1 MRKTLSIMLLL
12 IASMVFFQSCKEEK
26 AIEPDISLQ
35 YPVAAF
41 TFSGNDGP
49 APVTVQFINKSETI
63 VTDSCVYTWTFGE
76 NGPQS
81 NIKNPSYTFSNSS
94 SETKIYLVTL
104 EVQDLVSGLSQAR
117 SLGVEIQG
125 AGK

>member
-1 MRKTLSIMLLL
+1 MRKTFLISMISFTILL
-12 IASMVFFQSCKEEK
+12 FFQSCNEEK
-26 AIEPDISLQ
+26 AIEPDITLQ